1 MTDDTEEVNAVFGL
15 SLHEPEDVGDSFGNY
30 FIVIKPTRTND

>member
-1 MTDDTEEVNAVFGL
+1 MTDDTEEVFGL
-15 SLHEPEDVGDSFGNY
+15 SLHEPEDVGDGFGNY